1 MLRNL
6 ISLKSWE
13 QNILRNSEKQV
24 VAINTSEIQL
34 EISHLE
40 KYANILSFWFIL
52 KGKGRYAKT
61 LSVHHVEKLV
71 SNNLNFSKICQ
82 VAATWGTYMYY
93 SLYSF
98 FYFSVASKMIEDG
111 AYAV

>member
-6 ISLKSWE
+6 ISLKSWK
-13 QNILRNSEKQV
+13 QKILRNSENQV
-24 VAINTSEIQL
+24 LSIKTPEIQL

-40 KYANILSFWFIL
+40 KYANILSFWSIL

-82 VAATWGTYMYY
+82 ADPTWGTYMYY
-93 SLYSF
+93 SLYHF
-98 FYFSVASKMIEDG
+98 FYFSVASEMIENG
-111 AYAV
+111 AYVV

>member
-24 VAINTSEIQL
+24 VAIKTPEIEL

-40 KYANILSFWFIL
+40 KYANILSFWSIL

-82 VAATWGTYMYY
+82 VAAT
-93 SLYSF
+93 
-98 FYFSVASKMIEDG
+98 
-111 AYAV
+111 

>member
-24 VAINTSEIQL
+24 VSIKTPEIQL

-40 KYANILSFWFIL
+40 KYTNILSFWPIL

-82 VAATWGTYMYY
+82 VAPT
-93 SLYSF
+93 
-98 FYFSVASKMIEDG
+98 
-111 AYAV
+111 